1 MLGTVLPDCDHVCI
15 KISFS
20 PGDGM
25 RRGNFSTF
33 MFSVSILFFSLNAFS
48 VRATFVSYLSLS
60 VLFIVRA
67 PTMFLSQRY
76 MLRACVYWVLM
87 VSVSFALSAFDDF
100 YMNYFVKFILIQ
112 TYVSLIFWMFMS
124 GVLSMRS
131 MERACQTLILVHAFF
146 FISQL
151 SYYLLTGTFVD
162 FDRYVRESSSDA
174 LYATKALS
182 DSLISIRALG
192 LFSEPSFYAM
202 TVLPA
207 GVVLLLLKR
216 RFTKF
221 TALAFLTSLLSFSV
235 AAIIVCTII
244 LAIHF
249 FYGRSGMRFKMAV
262 LAAAILCTPPLY
274 SVYDQRVN
282 NSVDYDA
289 VASRT
294 QVFNELAERDITD
307 QIFGNGL
314 FWDERNNV
322 GKTHMRGYEVRD
334 SSFYVYLIFSTGA
347 VGCILFWTTL
357 LVFFREQHKR
367 RYLYY
372 MLPLLLFK
380 FYVLYGMLWI
390 TLVMF
395 AVLASQGLPT
405 VGRSERSF
413 VVSP

>member
-1 MLGTVLPDCDHVCI
+1 
-15 KISFS
+15 
-20 PGDGM
+20 M

-33 MFSVSILFFSLNAFS
+33 IFSVSVLFFSLNEFS
-48 VRATFVSYLSLS
+48 VRATFVAYLSLS
-60 VLFIVRA
+60 ILFIVRA
-67 PTMFLSQRY
+67 PTMFLYQRY

-87 VSVSFALSAFDDF
+87 VSVSFILSAFDDF
-100 YMNYFVKFILIQ
+100 YMNYFIKFILIQ
-112 TYVSLIFWMFMS
+112 TYVSIIFLMFIS

-131 MERACQTLILVHAFF
+131 MERACQTLILVHALFF
-146 FISQL
+146 VFQL
-151 SYYLLTGTFVD
+151 GYYLLTGTFVD
-162 FDRYVRESSSDA
+162 FDSYVRESSSEA

-216 RFTKF
+216 RFTVF
-221 TALAFLTSLLSFSV
+221 TSLAFSTALLSFSV
-235 AAIIVCTII
+235 ASMIVCAII
-244 LAIHF
+244 LAVHF
-249 FYGRSGMRFKMAV
+249 LYGRSGMRFKLIV
-262 LAAAILCTPPLY
+262 LVAAILSAPTLY
-274 SVYDQRVN
+274 SVYDKRVN
-282 NSVDYDA
+282 HSVDYDA

-307 QIFGNGL
+307 KIFGNGL

-334 SSFYVYLIFSTGA
+334 SSFYVYLVFSTGV
-347 VGCILFWTTL
+347 VGCTLFWTTL
-357 LVFFREQHKR
+357 LAFFRERQKR

-380 FYVLYGMLWI
+380 FHVLYGMLWI

-395 AVLASQGLPT
+395 MVLAGRTNRELPMVGRAERSLMGLP
-405 VGRSERSF
+405 
-413 VVSP
+413 